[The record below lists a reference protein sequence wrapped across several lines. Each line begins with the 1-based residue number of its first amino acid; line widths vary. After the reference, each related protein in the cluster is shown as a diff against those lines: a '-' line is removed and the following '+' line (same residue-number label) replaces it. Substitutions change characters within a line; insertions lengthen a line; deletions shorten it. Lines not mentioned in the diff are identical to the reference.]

1 MNSTFSGHFGY
12 RRLLRVTLP
21 RVASSSDT
29 NETDVRKHLVSLSA
43 NQTSIEVSP
52 GSLAKFDDSTVIVE
66 YTRS

>member
-1 MNSTFSGHFGY
+1 M
-12 RRLLRVTLP
+12 TLP